1 MAIAATTPAG
11 LDAERLI
18 ARLGPMVDAPA
29 AIAWEPG
36 LRRREGLN
44 GYTRVDEPGRLH
56 VDPDAPDVL
65 ETAAHEW
72 IHSLE
77 QRGLIPTFRAERVP
91 GRRCTVLARR
101 LAPLIADRA
110 RGAV

>member
-1 MAIAATTPAG
+1 MGIAATTRAG

-18 ARLGPMVDAPA
+18 GRLGPMVGAPA

-36 LRRREGLN
+36 LRTTRGLL
-44 GYTRVDEPGRLH
+44 GFTLPSEPDRLH
-56 VDPDAPDVL
+56 VDPAGPDVI

-77 QRGLIPTFRAERVP
+77 LRGLIPTFRAERFP
-91 GRRCTVLARR
+91 SRHCTILPER
-101 LAPLIADRA
+101 LAPLI
-110 RGAV
+110 